1 VQHLDDGANI
11 EIVSR
16 ALQNA
21 LTETL
26 HAEALLG
33 VRADNNPMEAKEAL
47 QACGGS
53 RQWRVGKKNFLF
65 VKWSWELLMVC
76 QYHTR
81 SPLDHGTPHSRN
93 AYD

>member
-33 VRADNNPMEAKEAL
+33 VRADINPMEAKEAL

-53 RQWRVGKKNFLF
+53 R
-65 VKWSWELLMVC
+65 
-76 QYHTR
+76 
-81 SPLDHGTPHSRN
+81 
-93 AYD
+93 